1 MWNREAASTPI
12 VSAHERNFTSVEAP
26 KPKRDAKR
34 DSFSVGKSIYI
45 KGDLVGSED
54 LTIDGQVEGTIE
66 LKQHT
71 LTIGAQS
78 RVRAQVS
85 AKCVVVLGHLT
96 GNIDATDKVTIR
108 DNGMVEG
115 DITAPAV
122 AIAEGAQFRG
132 SIDMPRGAA
141 EKTGGKPATDTAARS
156 QSAPSSQR
164 PPATEAVAPRS
175 AAPARSL
182 R

>member
-1 MWNREAASTPI
+1 MWNKEAASTPI
-12 VSAHERNFTSVEAP
+12 VSAHERNVTSVEAP
-26 KPKRDAKR
+26 KPTRDAKH

-45 KGDLVGSED
+45 KGDLMGSED
-54 LTIDGQVEGTIE
+54 MTIDGQVEGTIE

-71 LTIGAQS
+71 LTIGAHS

-85 AKCVVVLGHLT
+85 AKSVVVLGHLT

-108 DNGMVEG
+108 DNGIVEG

-122 AIAEGAQFRG
+122 AIAEGTQFRG

-141 EKTGGKPATDTAARS
+141 EQTAGKPATDTAVRS
-156 QSAPSSQR
+156 QSAPSSRR
-164 PPATEAVAPRS
+164 PLATEVVAPQS
-175 AAPARSL
+175 AASARSV